1 MNTFA
6 DPAARAAVCE
16 RIRRLT
22 PDSPRAWGRMTAHQM
37 ICHLSD
43 GYRMS
48 SGQRAGRAVDTILSR
63 SVVRFI
69 AIHTPM
75 TWPKDAQTVEEA
87 DQERG
92 GTRPTEWSRDCAEL
106 FRLIDDFRALGGIL
120 TPSSARSLQTSGMS
134 GHSATPIIT
143 CDSSRSECRAR
154 STRSVDLPATV
165 LHRAWMW
172 APAGARRPGVVV

>member
-106 FRLIDDFRALGGIL
+106 FRLIDDFRALGGHPHPFFGPL
-120 TPSSARSLQTSGMS
+120 TA
-134 GHSATPIIT
+134 
-143 CDSSRSECRAR
+143 DEWN
-154 STRSVDLPATV
+154 V
-165 LHRAWMW
+165 W
-172 APAGARRPGVVV
+172 AFRHADHHLRQFKV